1 MPGLFDTLLQK
12 IAGTPDSSLTDQ
24 SEGIINSLME
34 KVMRGEEGPIT
45 GRLAEGRP
53 SIERGMA
60 AMDKAFPDVSK
71 RVKVVPNPELDWT
84 PTGAQVPFPSHTEIQ
99 INEPMAQ
106 LSSMP
111 TIEKILSH
119 EMQHIRDNRDGK
131 IDLSEFSLPYANQPH
146 EIRAKKAANQ
156 YMAEREYGLDDEVDP
171 FVSRSIIEWLTKSP
185 TMNRAREK

>member
-12 IAGTPDSSLTDQ
+12 ITGTSDSELADQ
-24 SEGIINSLME
+24 SEGMINHFVE
-34 KVMRGEEGPIT
+34 KVMRGEAGPIT

-53 SIERGMA
+53 SIERGMH

-71 RVKVVPNPELDWT
+71 RVKAVVNPDLDWS

-99 INEPMAQ
+99 VNEPMTQ
-106 LSSMP
+106 LSGMP

-131 IDLSEFSLPYANQPH
+131 IPYSEFELPYEWRPH
-146 EIRAKKAANQ
+146 ENRAREAATEYMKA
-156 YMAEREYGLDDEVDP
+156 REYGPDDEVDP
-171 FVSRSIIEWLTKSP
+171 FVSKSLIEWLATSP
-185 TMNRAREK
+185 SMNQARTR